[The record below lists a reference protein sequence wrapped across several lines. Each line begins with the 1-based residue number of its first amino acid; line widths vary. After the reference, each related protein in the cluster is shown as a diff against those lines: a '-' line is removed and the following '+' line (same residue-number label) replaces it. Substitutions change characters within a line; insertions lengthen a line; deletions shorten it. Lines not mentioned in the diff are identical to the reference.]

1 MGRSKRPDAIPEPQ
15 KEKRG
20 RGRPRKANAMS
31 GAQRQA
37 SYRARQ
43 AANGISVT
51 VTKKDVIDA
60 ASHAAVLHERDRL
73 LQEVAQLRG
82 ATSMRTTRASKTGS
96 EIIDQAL
103 GSAVPENDLGLDE
116 KRLSV
121 TLNGAQGFALTRL
134 TAHYRLTQRIVL
146 ERLLNWAD
154 EAIIASLAEDD
165 TLFNR
170 YLKRSNGK

>member
-82 ATSMRTTRASKTGS
+82 ATSLRTTRASKTGS

-134 TAHYRLTQRIVL
+134 HRSLSVDPAHSAGTAPQLGRRSHYCLPCRRRHPV
-146 ERLLNWAD
+146 
-154 EAIIASLAEDD
+154 
-165 TLFNR
+165 
-170 YLKRSNGK
+170 

>member
-73 LQEVAQLRG
+73 LRKPPVK
-82 ATSMRTTRASKTGS
+82 S
-96 EIIDQAL
+96 
-103 GSAVPENDLGLDE
+103 
-116 KRLSV
+116 
-121 TLNGAQGFALTRL
+121 
-134 TAHYRLTQRIVL
+134 
-146 ERLLNWAD
+146 WA
-154 EAIIASLAEDD
+154 IPIR
-165 TLFNR
+165 R
-170 YLKRSNGK
+170 YLASSDAVAARRCASSGVLAIARAHPSDTHVDRDRCSWQSRSGS